1 MDILDLLGDLA
12 SDEAVLPKM
21 RDPSKDALASLR
33 DDAGDYK
40 HELSQD
46 ARYYL
51 TEKGHADQFDSIG

>member
-33 DDAGDYK
+33 DDIFQRFST
-40 HELSQD
+40 LSATQ
-46 ARYYL
+46 
-51 TEKGHADQFDSIG
+51 T